1 MSKWKTNIREGV
13 KKNVFLEIFP
23 KCGWVGWL
31 IPKQGPNPSKPP
43 QNPGVGGWVNRF
55 GKGLPK
61 KPFFLLPWSCRIIG
75 KLYWKDMIF
84 LSKSPYIFLEIMS
97 SLKLLSKLAYFFTG
111 MGLWHTTGA
120 RHVNIQLVFAHFFR
134 EKIFLERFY
143 LDLKYLSLEFK

>member
-1 MSKWKTNIREGV
+1 MGDLSQM
-13 KKNVFLEIFP
+13 
-23 KCGWVGWL
+23 WVGGVADSQTRSKPL
-31 IPKQGPNPSKPP
+31 KTPSKPW
-43 QNPGVGGWVNRF
+43 GGWG
-55 GKGLPK
+55 GKQIWERSPQK
-61 KPFFLLPWSCRIIG
+61 TFFSPSL
-75 KLYWKDMIF
+75 KLQDYRKIVLEGYMIF